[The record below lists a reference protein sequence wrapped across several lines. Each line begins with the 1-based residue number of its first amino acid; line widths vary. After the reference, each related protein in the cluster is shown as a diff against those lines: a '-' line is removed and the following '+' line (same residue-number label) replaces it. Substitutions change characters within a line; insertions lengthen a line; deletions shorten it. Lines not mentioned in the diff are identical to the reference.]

1 MATLVNLLG
10 MIIGAVAVAIG
21 LMVFGTILPNL
32 NRDAIGSGAYNLL
45 SQTSIVVAGITL
57 LVIVIMGMGGLG
69 GGRDR

>member
-1 MATLVNLLG
+1 

-32 NRDAIGSGAYNLL
+32 NREAIGSGSYNLL

-69 GGRDR
+69 GGRGR